1 MPKVESEKADF
12 DNDSKDLFEGELED
26 ALCVFKS
33 GGANS
38 DILKENEGQILFY
51 VDLDNEEII
60 DRDKRKKADVD
71 EDDEIKGEVHPMLF
85 NQYPLCK
92 DHSLF
97 LVFAEEGLPQV
108 LSDELMVL
116 VLQLFKMSNDPRL
129 RIGYNSM
136 GADCIINNLHFH
148 VLTTHALFG
157 AGVDFFPIET
167 ADKQL
172 FFRTNQ

>member
-85 NQYPLCK
+85 N
-92 DHSLF
+92 
-97 LVFAEEGLPQV
+97 
-108 LSDELMVL
+108 
-116 VLQLFKMSNDPRL
+116 
-129 RIGYNSM
+129 
-136 GADCIINNLHFH
+136 
-148 VLTTHALFG
+148 
-157 AGVDFFPIET
+157 
-167 ADKQL
+167 
-172 FFRTNQ
+172 